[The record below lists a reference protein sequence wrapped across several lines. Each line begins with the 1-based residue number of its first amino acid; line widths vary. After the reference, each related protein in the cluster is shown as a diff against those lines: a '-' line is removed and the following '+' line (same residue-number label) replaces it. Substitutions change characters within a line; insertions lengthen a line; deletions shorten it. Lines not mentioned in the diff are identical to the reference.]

1 MLFIAFLGHSANG
14 FASPDANDLRREVQ
28 ELEADHDRA
37 TAAIYA
43 LQSGGG
49 PAAMAIVDAWPS
61 LSVVAKKRAIL
72 VLRTLAEHEDEA
84 VEALALAARAD
95 DAAVRAEALE
105 ALRRS
110 GARGRSGLASLLADE
125 QVGDRAAA
133 ILARGGPDDA
143 ISTLLEAMAQSG
155 GSDRPG
161 LRDALV
167 VAVDRADDSER
178 ALRAWLDESPPP
190 PSVASAALALSRT
203 GRPADV
209 LSSYIETS
217 IPAADDFDT
226 RWRLLRSAVAAGV
239 SEPIDRWV
247 EAQLR
252 DAEPWM
258 LRAAAVDAI
267 TARGARD
274 LARPALHDPYPRVRA
289 GAAQALAGDRTSMI
303 ERATLARKDV
313 WPMVRAAAVR
323 SLRSEGDALPI
334 VIAAVD
340 DSMSMVRVAAIEVL
354 AGAPHDQGWE
364 SVHRRL
370 RATNEWPQVTEAAI
384 DYVGT
389 HCRTDAAESLFIVVM
404 RAASSQATTDDL
416 NNAARAIEAL
426 RLLGTSEA
434 RAMIEQLRVT
444 DSVPPTLK
452 LALDAPL
459 PDSSRCATPA
469 P

>member
-1 MLFIAFLGHSANG
+1 LLVVLGHAANG
-14 FASPDANDLRREVQ
+14 FAAPDGEDLQREVQ

-37 TAAIYA
+37 TAAIYT
-43 LQSGGG
+43 LQAGGEL
-49 PAAMAIVDAWPS
+49 AATAISDAWPS
-61 LSVVAKKRAIL
+61 LSVVGQKRAIL
-72 VLRTLAEHEDEA
+72 VLR
-84 VEALALAARAD
+84 ALAAEQNEAVRALAVAARAED
-95 DAAVRAEALE
+95 DAVRAEALE

-110 GARGRSGLASLLADE
+110 GVRGRSGLASLLADE
-125 QVGDRAAA
+125 RVGDRAAA
-133 ILARGGPDDA
+133 ILAREDPDDA
-143 ISTLLEAMAQSG
+143 IPTLLQAIAERG
-155 GSDRPG
+155 GSDRAG

-167 VAVDRADDSER
+167 VAVDRADDPES
-178 ALRAWLDESPPP
+178 ALRAWLGRSPPP
-190 PSVASAALALSRT
+190 TSVASAALALSRT

-209 LSSYIETS
+209 LSSYIEAS
-217 IPAADDFDT
+217 IPAAEDFDT
-226 RWRLLRSAVAAGV
+226 RWRLLRSAGAADA

-274 LARPALHDPYPRVRA
+274 RARPALHDPYPRVRA
-289 GAAQALAGDRTSMI
+289 RAAQALCGDRTSMI
-303 ERATLARKDV
+303 ERATLARKDI

-323 SLRSEGDALPI
+323 SLRSEGEALPI

-340 DSMSMVRVAAIEVL
+340 DSMSMVRAAAIDVL
-354 AGAPHDQGWE
+354 VGTLHDQGWE

-384 DYVGT
+384 DYVVA
-389 HCRTDAAESLFIVVM
+389 HCRTDAAQSLFVVVM
-404 RAASSQATTDDL
+404 RAAPSQATTDDL

-426 RLLGTSEA
+426 RLLGTPDA
-434 RAMIEQLRVT
+434 RAMIEQLRAT
-444 DSVPPTLK
+444 ASVPPTLK

-459 PDSSRCATPA
+459 PDSSRCGA
-469 P
+469 PTR